1 MNKDLTSTK
10 KVNKRL
16 RKTRWLKFRYL
27 FICFFKMSGKN
38 DRNAWLRKNNIFG
51 LFGEGSNYQPH
62 TLPNNPKLIKI
73 HNNVRIAEG
82 VTFYEHDGIN
92 AVFARIKGVKDPLWN
107 IHQSCIEIL
116 DNCFIGGKS
125 LLIGNLRIGPNAIVA
140 GGSVVTKDVLPG
152 EIVAGNPAKVVGN
165 FFDLMEKRKIEDYC
179 QPELSDE
186 EKVQQLW
193 DRFSKNKNKQT

>member
-1 MNKDLTSTK
+1 MKEEIAYTK
-10 KVNKRL
+10 SINNALKR
-16 RKTRWLKFRYL
+16 TRWMKLKYL
-27 FICFFKMSGKN
+27 FVCLFKLSGKN

-62 TLPNNPKLIKI
+62 SLPNNPKLIKI
-73 HNNVRIAEG
+73 HNNVRVAEG

-92 AVFARIKGVKDPLWN
+92 HVFARMGGTVDTKWSS
-107 IHQSCIEIL
+107 HQSCIEIF

-125 LLIGNLRIGPNAIVA
+125 ILIGNLRIGPNAIVA

-165 FFDLMEKRKIEDYC
+165 FFDLMERRKRQDYN
-179 QPELSDE
+179 QPELSLE
-186 EKVQQLW
+186 ERNNRLW
-193 DRFSKNKNKQT
+193 EAFSKKK

>member
-1 MNKDLTSTK
+1 MNKELTSTK

-62 TLPNNPKLIKI
+62 TLPNNPRLVKI
-73 HNNVRIAEG
+73 HNNVRVAEG

-92 AVFARIKGVKDPLWN
+92 NVFAMMDGTVDTKWLNGV
-107 IHQSCIEIL
+107 CI
-116 DNCFIGGKS
+116 
-125 LLIGNLRIGPNAIVA
+125 
-140 GGSVVTKDVLPG
+140 
-152 EIVAGNPAKVVGN
+152 KVV
-165 FFDLMEKRKIEDYC
+165 
-179 QPELSDE
+179 
-186 EKVQQLW
+186 
-193 DRFSKNKNKQT
+193 